1 MNVSMIDVS
10 LKKNVLRK
18 AVASGRICLSKDT
31 VKLIKEG
38 KTKKGDVFSV
48 SEVAAI
54 NAVKDTPRMIP
65 LCHNIPISK
74 VDVVFECGDDFVD
87 AKVTVVSYGRTGVEM
102 EALIG
107 VGVCLFNV
115 WDMVKYLEK
124 DEDGQYPGTRIT
136 DIRVI
141 EKSKKEIM

>member
-38 KTKKGDVFSV
+38 RTKKGDVFSV

-124 DEDGQYPGTRIT
+124 DEDGQYPSTRIT

-141 EKSKKEIM
+141 EKSKKEIL